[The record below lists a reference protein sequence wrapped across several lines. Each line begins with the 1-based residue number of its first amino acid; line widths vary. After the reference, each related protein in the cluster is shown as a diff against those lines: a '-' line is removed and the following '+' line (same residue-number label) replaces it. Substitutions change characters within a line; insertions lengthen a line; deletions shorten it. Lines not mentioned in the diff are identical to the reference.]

1 MKKMWLT
8 GKEYETFLRILYDV
22 ETKTIS
28 GAFGY
33 NQQVCSK
40 TRGKNM
46 LTDFMALVEKC
57 ICNYDKSLSSVLK
70 GIGSQIAMGS
80 QNLVREEH
88 FQEDCRDDIDSK
100 VALSLDNATYSCQV
114 GDTVVQPIGIGD
126 SQSTDA
132 DITMGKSQ
140 EVN

>member
-1 MKKMWLT
+1 
-8 GKEYETFLRILYDV
+8 
-22 ETKTIS
+22 
-28 GAFGY
+28 
-33 NQQVCSK
+33 
-40 TRGKNM
+40 M

-57 ICNYDKSLSSVLK
+57 ICNYDKPLSSVLK

-100 VALSLDNATYSCQV
+100 VALSLDNATYSCR
-114 GDTVVQPIGIGD
+114 GRHSGTADLIGD
-126 SQSTDA
+126 NQSTDA

-140 EVN
+140 EVNQNVVILRTGTINNKFPLSININKFKFRLK